1 VRDGQ
6 EMRRTGRSPASALR
20 PHQMGRKQSEQP
32 LVKVRIT
39 PARVSGIGGKGVIK
53 RGMSATREGDE
64 QAVDANALVL
74 EIVGEMSGVTDVTP
88 DAELVAE
95 LGFDSLG
102 LFELLVALEDALH
115 LKAVDLEAVGKLDR
129 VADLQRVVQE
139 SLAQVAIRR
148 SE

>member
-1 VRDGQ
+1 
-6 EMRRTGRSPASALR
+6 
-20 PHQMGRKQSEQP
+20 
-32 LVKVRIT
+32 
-39 PARVSGIGGKGVIK
+39 
-53 RGMSATREGDE
+53 MSATREGDE

-74 EIVGEMSGVTDVTP
+74 EIVGEMSGVTDVMP

-115 LKAVDLEAVGKLDR
+115 LKPVDLEAVGKLDR